1 MKKLLS
7 IIVSVI
13 LLVLVSCNKNNKM
26 ESENNQPTL
35 TADNSEQITESLKET
50 ETTYIESLGNQN
62 FDGASYVYAFA
73 PQGNLPL
80 GVEEL
85 TGDVINDAIYRRDLK
100 VGDTYNISIKYK
112 ECENSPQTGEDVA
125 NCAYAGDYFSDLY
138 RDALSTGNAYM
149 GTAFREGALYN
160 MLEVPYLQLNKS
172 WWSQLLYEQLQYN
185 GKMFFTSG
193 DIAVNSYMAPA
204 ATFMN
209 HAVAGKYNI
218 NPNDIYK
225 LVTDGIWTMDEMNK
239 LTEGLHVDLNGDGV
253 MNMND
258 DSYGVVLPT
267 VELNATML
275 MCSAGVKYSEID
287 ENGNIVINLNT
298 EKVLD
303 RINKIKQ
310 CYDEVK
316 ADDDWSPFR
325 DITFKSDRALF
336 LVHFVTSA
344 DSLRDMESDYSFLPM
359 AKYDET
365 QESYVSY
372 TNPHSHSYVGIPLI
386 QPDIERTGFVTE
398 VLEVLSVEMVRPA
411 IYEKTLKGQL
421 SRNPNSTEMLD
432 IIFDTLYIDF
442 NALNNFGGST
452 GIMANILFGDSG
464 FASEY
469 QRIENL
475 INEDLA
481 AFIKLF
487 E

>member
-1 MKKLLS
+1 MKKTLTLILVALLAS
-7 IIVSVI
+7 AGLI
-13 LLVLVSCNKNNKM
+13 SCAKTDTNTETDKPATIT
-26 ESENNQPTL
+26 EENNEAETSYLETL
-35 TADNSEQITESLKET
+35 GERDFN
-50 ETTYIESLGNQN
+50 
-62 FDGASYVYAFA
+62 GASYVYAFA

-80 GVEEL
+80 AADGL
-85 TGDVINDAIYRRDLK
+85 TGDVINDAIYKRDQK
-100 VGDTYNISIKYK
+100 VGETYNISIEYK
-112 ECENSPQTGEDVA
+112 ECANSPQTGEAVA
-125 NCAYAGDYFSDLY
+125 NCGYAGDYFSDLY
-138 RDALSTGNAYM
+138 RDANGTGKNYL
-149 GTAFREGALYN
+149 GTAFRKGALYN
-160 MLEVPYLQLNKS
+160 LLEVPYLQLDKS
-172 WWSQLLYEQLQYN
+172 WWSQLLYDQLQYN

-193 DIAVNSYMAPA
+193 DITINAYMAPS

-209 HAVAGKYNI
+209 HTVAKDNNI
-218 NPNDIYK
+218 DPNDIYK
-225 LVTDGIWTMDEMNK
+225 LVTDGKWTMDEMIK

-287 ENGNIVINLNT
+287 EKGNIVINLNT
-298 EKVLD
+298 ENVLD
-303 RINKIKQ
+303 RINKLKQ

-316 ADDDWSPFR
+316 VDDDWSPFR

-359 AKYDET
+359 AKYDEM

-386 QPDIERTGFVTE
+386 QPDIERTGFITE
-398 VLEVLSVEMVRPA
+398 VMEFLSVDMVRPA
-411 IYEKTLKGQL
+411 IYEKTLQGQL

-442 NALNNFGGST
+442 NALNNFGGSA
-452 GIMANILFGDSG
+452 GIMTNILFADNGL
-464 FASEY
+464 ASEY
-469 QRIENL
+469 QKIENV

-481 AFIKLF
+481 AFITLF